1 MTLAETKVVIRLV
14 LAHAIQH
21 PGRMFLTVVSTV
33 AAACVV
39 VWVVSGYD
47 SLTSKFDAFEEGYL
61 GRYQL
66 LVLPVPTEG
75 GGFRMGGSSLDAS
88 LVEKL
93 KADTAVTAAD
103 PMFQTRVRVRSDKPE
118 TTPEPRGSAPAA
130 ANPDAEGPATPATP
144 APRRV
149 IMSDGGR
156 ANRTPTLVGIDATDP
171 PHPLREGRW
180 INPETPEAMEG
191 VLTAGTAEFLKVK
204 LGDEVIVSK
213 GFAFGP
219 PGFGPRGGMPPG
231 GDPQAGATPS
241 GGETRVK
248 IVGIVEQPTRLPG
261 PTFRIGLPPS
271 RDQALTRGPAT
282 YALYVPIATAAKL
295 SGEKSRHSF
304 VGVLL
309 KKGIDPE
316 EFQARWSERLAQS
329 TPPADSQSL
338 QDVGQEIEQS
348 TTFEEVRN
356 QAYAATGISLL
367 AALFI
372 IFTTL
377 SMGVAE
383 RIRQFAM
390 LRAIGLTKGQI
401 GAMLAIESV
410 LLGMIGWGGGI
421 LAGWGL
427 LTIIHRWK
435 PGLFPDGVSLGY
447 WCILLSGACALGGAL
462 AASIV
467 PAWRATRVRPLDAMA
482 VRSSFSAL
490 RFPWIASIVGLI
502 LITVNPLLV
511 FWVPMADKSRYAAS
525 AAIGCVCMGLGFI
538 LLAPIVILFTEKI
551 LSRVIARLLML
562 NPRLLSTQLTAN
574 LWRTLGVT
582 SALTL
587 GLGLFVAM
595 QTWGYSML
603 GPFTPGQWVPDMIV
617 GLPSGVPESAIEQ
630 VRKVPGV
637 IGDQCV
643 AIANEQVKFA
653 SDVVG
658 AKVRATA
665 SRQDNCVMVGVDPD
679 QAIGGAKPMFNF
691 RFVEGTR
698 EEALAKFKK
707 GAYCLVPDHFSRESG
722 LGVGDKFAVIP
733 PSDPKNPVEYE
744 IAGVVNMDGWHWMS
758 KVGLRNRGGGRSAGL
773 MFAPFERVR
782 DDFKINRIT
791 YFWMNLDGTK
801 TDVQVRESLLEVA
814 KANPGPRF
822 GRGGMGR
829 GRGPATEPGDEAAPA
844 EAAPVAPRGPA
855 RREAPAEQAGDAV
868 AAAGAAPAGPMGR
881 GRGGAGPSIQFRTAD
896 GVRREIRERAD
907 GIIWALCQLP
917 LVTLAVTALG
927 VVNTVASSVRARRW
941 DLGVLRAVGLTRFGL
956 FRLILAEAILVG
968 IVACLLSLGFGV
980 MAGYCGTGVT
990 RYINVR
996 GGLITP
1002 LVIPWDSIGI
1012 GFGLTLGLCLLS
1024 ALGPAMYT
1032 AATKPLKLLQA
1043 GRAIG

>member
-1 MTLAETKVVIRLV
+1 MTFSEFKTVFRLV
-14 LAHAIQH
+14 TAHAIQH
-21 PGRMFLTVVSTV
+21 PGRMFLTALSTI

-66 LVLPVPTEG
+66 LVLPTPSEG
-75 GGFRMGGSSLDAS
+75 GGFRMTGPALDAS
-88 LVEKL
+88 LVDAL
-93 KADTAVTAAD
+93 KADASVAFAD
-103 PMFQTRVRVRSDKPE
+103 PMFQTRVRVRSENSDG
-118 TTPEPRGSAPAA
+118 TPEPPAGIA
-130 ANPDAEGPATPATP
+130 RPEITPGAGETPATP

-156 ANRTPTLVGIDATDP
+156 ANRTPTLVGIDATEP

-180 INPETPEAMEG
+180 INPETPDAEEG

-204 LGDEVIVSK
+204 LGDEVLVSK
-213 GFAFGP
+213 GQPFGM
-219 PGFGPRGGMPPG
+219 PRGAAPTSP
-231 GDPQAGATPS
+231 
-241 GGETRVK
+241 ETRIK
-248 IVGIVEQPTRLPG
+248 IIGIVEQPTRLPG

-282 YALYVPIATAAKL
+282 YALYVPIATAAEL
-295 SGEKSRHSF
+295 SGEKPRHSF
-304 VGVLL
+304 MGVIL
-309 KKGIDPE
+309 KKGTDPE
-316 EFQARWSERLAQS
+316 EFQSRWSERLAKL
-329 TPPADSQSL
+329 TPPAESQSL

-348 TTFEEVRN
+348 TTFEGVRN

-390 LRAIGLTKGQI
+390 LRAIGLTKAQI

-410 LLGMIGWGGGI
+410 LLGLIGWGGGI

-482 VRSSFSAL
+482 VRSSFSTL

-502 LITVNPLLV
+502 LITINPLLV

-525 AAIGCVCMGLGFI
+525 AAIGCVSMGLGFI
-538 LLAPIVILFTEKI
+538 LLAPIVILFTEKV
-551 LSRVIARLLML
+551 LSRFLARLLML
-562 NPRLLSTQLTAN
+562 NPRLLSTQLTGN

-617 GLPSGVPESAIEQ
+617 GLPSGVPESAIDQ

-637 IGDQCV
+637 VSDQCV

-653 SDVVG
+653 TDVVG

-665 SRQDNCVMVGVDPD
+665 SRQDNCVMIGVDPD
-679 QAIGGAKPMFNF
+679 QAIGGNKPMFNF

-707 GAYCLVPDHFSRESG
+707 GAYCLVPDHFQRESG
-722 LGVGDKFAVIP
+722 LGVGDKFAVIN
-733 PSDPKNPVEYE
+733 PSDPKTPVEYE

-773 MFAPFERVR
+773 MFAPYERVR
-782 DDFKINRIT
+782 DDFKIKRIT

-801 TDVQVRESLLEVA
+801 TEAEVRESLLEVA
-814 KANPGPRF
+814 KANPGERP
-822 GRGGMGR
+822 GRGGVGR
-829 GRGPATEPGDEAAPA
+829 GRRGPANEQGDD
-844 EAAPVAPRGPA
+844 AAPVVADTVALPTGVD
-855 RREAPAEQAGDAV
+855 RREAPAIPAGDAV
-868 AAAGAAPAGPMGR
+868 AVAGAVPAGPMGR
-881 GRGGAGPSIQFRTAD
+881 GRGGPNIQFRSAD

-968 IVACLLSLGFGV
+968 LVACLLSLGFGL

-996 GGLITP
+996 GGMITP
-1002 LVIPWDSIGI
+1002 LVIPWYSISI

>member
-1 MTLAETKVVIRLV
+1 MTFSEFRTVFRLV
-14 LAHAIQH
+14 TAHAIQH
-21 PGRMFLTVVSTV
+21 PGRMLLTALSTI

-66 LVLPVPTEG
+66 LVLPTPSEG
-75 GGFRMGGSSLDAS
+75 GGFRMTGPALDAS
-88 LVEKL
+88 LVDAL
-93 KADTAVTAAD
+93 KADASVASAD
-103 PMFQTRVRVRSDKPE
+103 PMFQTRVRVRSENSDG
-118 TTPEPRGSAPAA
+118 TPEPPAGIA
-130 ANPDAEGPATPATP
+130 RPDATPPAEGTPEIP

-156 ANRTPTLVGIDATDP
+156 ANRTPTLVGIDATEP

-180 INPETPEAMEG
+180 INPETPDAAEG

-204 LGDEVIVSK
+204 LGDEVLVSK
-213 GFAFGP
+213 GQQFGM
-219 PGFGPRGGMPPG
+219 PRGAAPASP
-231 GDPQAGATPS
+231 
-241 GGETRVK
+241 ETRIK
-248 IVGIVEQPTRLPG
+248 IIGIVEQPTRLPG

-295 SGEKSRHSF
+295 SGEKPRHSF
-304 VGVLL
+304 MGVIL
-309 KKGIDPE
+309 KKGTDPE
-316 EFQARWSERLAQS
+316 EFQARWSERLAKL
-329 TPPADSQSL
+329 TPPSESQSL

-348 TTFEEVRN
+348 TTFEGVRN

-390 LRAIGLTKGQI
+390 LRAIGLTKAQI

-410 LLGMIGWGGGI
+410 LLGLIGWGGGI

-427 LTIIHRWK
+427 LTIVHRWK
-435 PGLFPDGVSLGY
+435 PGLFPNGVSLGY

-482 VRSSFSAL
+482 VRASFSAL

-502 LITVNPLLV
+502 LITINPLLV

-538 LLAPIVILFTEKI
+538 LLTPIVILFTEKV
-551 LSRVIARLLML
+551 LSRPLARLLML

-637 IGDQCV
+637 VSNQCV

-653 SDVVG
+653 GDIVG

-679 QAIGGAKPMFNF
+679 QAIGGNKPMFNF

-707 GAYCLVPDHFSRESG
+707 GAYCLVPDHFQRESG
-722 LGVGDKFAVIP
+722 LGVGDKFAVIN
-733 PSDPKNPVEYE
+733 PSDPKTPVEYE

-773 MFAPFERVR
+773 MFAPYERVR
-782 DDFKINRIT
+782 DDFKIKRIT

-801 TDVQVRESLLEVA
+801 TEAEVREGLLEVA
-814 KANPGPRF
+814 KANPGERF

-829 GRGPATEPGDEAAPA
+829 GRPGPPTEAGDDATPVAAAPA
-844 EAAPVAPRGPA
+844 ASEGPAPRGVPA
-855 RREAPAEQAGDAV
+855 GPVGDAV
-868 AAAGAAPAGPMGR
+868 GAAAAGPTGPMGR
-881 GRGGAGPSIQFRTAD
+881 GRGGPGSNIQFRSAD

-968 IVACLLSLGFGV
+968 LVACLLSLGFGV

-996 GGLITP
+996 GGMITP
-1002 LVIPWDSIGI
+1002 LVIPWYSISI

>member
-1 MTLAETKVVIRLV
+1 MTFPEFKTVVRLV
-14 LAHAIQH
+14 MAHAIQH
-21 PGRMFLTVVSTV
+21 PGRMILTALSTV

-66 LVLPVPTEG
+66 LVLPSPSEG
-75 GGFRMGGSSLDAS
+75 GSGFRMTGPALDAS
-88 LVEKL
+88 LVDKL
-93 KADTAVTAAD
+93 KADAVVTVVD
-103 PMFQTRVRVRSDKPE
+103 PMFQTRVRVRSDHSDG
-118 TTPEPRGSAPAA
+118 TPEPPPGLAPAT
-130 ANPDAEGPATPATP
+130 ATPPVAGTTETP

-180 INPETPEAMEG
+180 INPQNPTAMEG

-213 GFAFGP
+213 GMPFGI
-219 PGFGPRGGMPPG
+219 PRGPAPTG
-231 GDPQAGATPS
+231 Q
-241 GGETRVK
+241 ETRIK

-282 YALYVPIATAAKL
+282 YALYVPIATAAQL
-295 SGEKSRHSF
+295 SGEKPRYSF
-304 VGVLL
+304 MGLIL
-309 KKGIDPE
+309 KKGTDPE
-316 EFQARWSERLAQS
+316 EFQKGWRERLSQLS
-329 TPPADSQSL
+329 PPAELQSL
-338 QDVGQEIEQS
+338 SEVGQEIEQS
-348 TTFEEVRN
+348 TTFEGVRN

-390 LRAIGLTKGQI
+390 LRAIGLTKAQI
-401 GAMLAIESV
+401 GSMLAIESL
-410 LLGMIGWGGGI
+410 LLGLIGWGGGI

-427 LTIIHRWK
+427 LSIIHRWK
-435 PGLFPDGVSLGY
+435 PGLFPDGVTLGY
-447 WCILLSGACALGGAL
+447 WCVLLSGACALGGAL
-462 AASIV
+462 AASII
-467 PAWRATRVRPLDAMA
+467 PAWKATRVRPLDAMA
-482 VRSSFSAL
+482 VRASFSTL
-490 RFPWIASIVGLI
+490 QFPWIASFLGLI
-502 LITVNPLLV
+502 LIAVNPLLV

-538 LLAPIVILFTEKI
+538 LLAPIVIVFTEKV
-551 LSRVIARLLML
+551 LSRFLARLLML

-603 GPFTPGQWVPDMIV
+603 GPFTPGPWVPDMIV
-617 GLPSGVPESAIEQ
+617 GLSPAGLPESAIDQ
-630 VRKVPGV
+630 VRKVPGIV
-637 IGDQCV
+637 SNQCV

-653 SDVVG
+653 DDIVG

-679 QAIGGAKPMFNF
+679 QAIGSSKPMFNF

-698 EEALAKFKK
+698 EDALAKLKT
-707 GAYCLVPDHFSRESG
+707 GAYCLVPDHFQRESG

-733 PSDPKNPVEYE
+733 PSDPKGRVEYE

-773 MFAPFERVR
+773 MFAPYQRVR
-782 DDFKINRIT
+782 DDFKINRVT
-791 YFWMNLDGTK
+791 YFWMNLDGSK
-801 TDVQVRESLLEVA
+801 TEAQVRESLLEVA
-814 KANPGPRF
+814 KAHPPERPV
-822 GRGGMGR
+822 RDGMGR
-829 GRGPATEPGDEAAPA
+829 GRRGPANDNPDAAPA
-844 EAAPVAPRGPA
+844 AAPPSTR
-855 RREAPAEQAGDAV
+855 
-868 AAAGAAPAGPMGR
+868 PMGR
-881 GRGGAGPSIQFRTAD
+881 GGLTANIQFRSAD

-968 IVACLLSLGFGV
+968 LVACLLSLGFGV

-1002 LVIPWDSIGI
+1002 LVIPWYSISI

-1043 GRAIG
+1043 GRSIG